1 MSLPTFADKIPHMT
15 LTKFLSVVAIT
26 TLLYTQ
32 SFAQA
37 PAVDGI
43 GIFKIGKTYDEIM
56 PAAEKQMGKVKKAKN
71 SYDGI
76 GKAGIWEEP
85 NGPTDCPDERRF
97 TVSEYKVADIT
108 LTNVHFT
115 FYKNVLIQFTS
126 EGNYT
131 LSQALKDKYGA
142 GQEKTTVTQF
152 TCTTSLGSS
161 FQLPETDITTSWG
174 DEKGVYMWL
183 SFYDTHD
190 SQTCEAG
197 KSALFS
203 YYDTKLKEEARLC
216 SLNMLNA
223 QSKKDEEEKKK
234 KRSDF

>member
-1 MSLPTFADKIPHMT
+1 MT
-15 LTKFLSVVAIT
+15 ITKFVSVVAIA
-26 TLLYTQ
+26 TLLSHH

-71 SYDGI
+71 AYDGM
-76 GKAGIWEEP
+76 GKPGIWEEP
-85 NGPTDCPDERRF
+85 NGPTDCADERRF
-97 TVSEYKVADIT
+97 SVSEYKVADIT
-108 LTNVHFT
+108 LRNVHII
-115 FYKNVLIQFTS
+115 FYKNVFISFTS
-126 EGNYT
+126 EGGYT

-142 GQEKTTVTQF
+142 GQDKTTVTQF

-161 FQLPETDITTSWG
+161 FELPETDITTSWG

-190 SQTCEAG
+190 SKTCEAG
-197 KSALFS
+197 KSTLFA

-216 SLNMLNA
+216 SLSATNN